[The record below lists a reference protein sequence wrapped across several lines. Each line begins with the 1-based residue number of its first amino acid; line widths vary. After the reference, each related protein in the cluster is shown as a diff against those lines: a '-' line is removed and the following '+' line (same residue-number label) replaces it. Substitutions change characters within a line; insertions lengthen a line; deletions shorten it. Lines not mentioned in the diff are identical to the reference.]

1 MRSGLKE
8 RIQGLLPE
16 GAVVFAGAT
25 IVGMLTGAGTFF
37 LRRGIAWIRVA
48 DGENFISLATLS
60 PIAAPENAQGPSA
73 PAEAPKPIVTRHPI
87 NGEKR

>member
-1 MRSGLKE
+1 MPITDISILRTSMAKKTPPSGDLK
-8 RIQGLLPE
+8 IPAIPAAAPQPNN
-16 GAVVFAGAT
+16 
-25 IVGMLTGAGTFF
+25 
-37 LRRGIAWIRVA
+37 IRVA

>member
-37 LRRGIAWIRVA
+37 
-48 DGENFISLATLS
+48 F
-60 PIAAPENAQGPSA
+60 
-73 PAEAPKPIVTRHPI
+73 AEA
-87 NGEKR
+87 